1 MSSRRLQTVVT
12 KLYVQHR
19 AAMNYISKRDRNST
33 VTGLSYKPGELTADM
48 LKADL
53 PYGFRQDSGFNK
65 FTTWVYCLDKDKLEN
80 SGAAALPAVCTSG
93 CRRRAG
99 KAERK
104 AIQDLGTG
112 GNCCAGV
119 FDGGLSGDL
128 RLRSVQVAGRAFRKT
143 GRHFAGGDEDHHRFY
158 PRYGVC
164 H

>member
-1 MSSRRLQTVVT
+1 MYLWLIIATFIAALFAMNTSIRSDIKELYVEPQAQTVVT

-104 AIQDLGTG
+104 AIRIWALAAT
-112 GNCCAGV
+112 AV
-119 FDGGLSGDL
+119 RGL
-128 RLRSVQVAGRAFRKT
+128 RRWFIW
-143 GRHFAGGDEDHHRFY
+143 
-158 PRYGVC
+158 
-164 H
+164 

>member
-1 MSSRRLQTVVT
+1 MYLWLIIATFIAALFAMNTSIRSDIKELYVEPQAQTVVT

-80 SGAAALPAVCTSG
+80 SGAAALPAV
-93 CRRRAG
+93 
-99 KAERK
+99 
-104 AIQDLGTG
+104 
-112 GNCCAGV
+112 
-119 FDGGLSGDL
+119 
-128 RLRSVQVAGRAFRKT
+128 
-143 GRHFAGGDEDHHRFY
+143 
-158 PRYGVC
+158 
-164 H
+164 